1 MCKEFRTQLS
11 GELIILLLILPVACY
26 SNYIAEGISKFPKV
40 TPFAQTSLEE
50 FRESVDNLVHQSQNL
65 TKSYQ
70 DEIGKWRMNQY
81 DNYTLVSITNSFIP
95 KFQYLINI
103 AENLTYP
110 KDYKYIHDALVN
122 SLASETDSYRH
133 FKNYLI
139 SGNKT
144 EDEISTNLLSRA
156 FQYEQIYSKFLS
168 LPLPHSVVNITRYIA
183 S

>member
-1 MCKEFRTQLS
+1 VQTPHRTEVFALLIISLILLITYYWSSTTEGIYKFSNEIAAFSHTGLQVFRT
-11 GELIILLLILPVACY
+11 
-26 SNYIAEGISKFPKV
+26 
-40 TPFAQTSLEE
+40 SL
-50 FRESVDNLVHQSQNL
+50 DNLVHQSQNL

-81 DNYTLVSITNSFIP
+81 NNYPLVSITNSFIP

-110 KDYKYIHDALVN
+110 KDYKYIHDTLVN

-133 FKNYLI
+133 FRNYLI